1 MLQLDE
7 DNASEGGIT
16 MAAYLIAQISI
27 HDLDTFKKYQA
38 EVPATIERHGG
49 KYLVRGGDVT
59 TKEGDWTPDRIVV
72 LKFPDMATLKKWY
85 DSEDYQE
92 IIKYRTDAA
101 DGDMIF
107 VEGI

>member
-1 MLQLDE
+1 MLQYTEENDS
-7 DNASEGGIT
+7 DGGTT
-16 MAAYLIAQISI
+16 MAAYLIAQIRI

-59 TKEGDWTPDRIVV
+59 PQEGNWTPDRMVV
-72 LKFPDMATLKKWY
+72 LEFPNMATLKKWY
-85 DSEDYQE
+85 DSEDYQA
-92 IIKYRTDAA
+92 IIKYRTNAA